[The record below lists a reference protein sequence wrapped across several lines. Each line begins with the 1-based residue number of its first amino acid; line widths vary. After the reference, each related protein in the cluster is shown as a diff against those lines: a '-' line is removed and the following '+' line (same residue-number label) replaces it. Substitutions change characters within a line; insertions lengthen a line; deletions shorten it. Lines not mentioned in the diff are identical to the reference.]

1 MKEAPESGRPI
12 RRKNK
17 QHQRKVRPL
26 HLLEIKNL
34 TKHFGGLAAVDN
46 INFQADEGEII
57 GIIGPNGAGKTTLFN
72 LISGFLKPDLGTM
85 KLRGEDITGL
95 EPHKI
100 VNKGI
105 ARTFQVVRP
114 FRHLPVIANVMVALR
129 SPRGARKIEWLKT
142 IERKAA
148 DLLEDVGLSEMML
161 EPAENMGHGTLKR
174 LEMARA
180 LATEPD
186 LLMLDEPFGGL
197 NPLETDFLT
206 KSLMRMHLDEP
217 TRCILI
223 VEHKLYA
230 LMKIVSRVVVLHQG
244 EKIAEGT
251 PEEIAQNDRV
261 IEVYMG
267 KGIQDA

>member
-1 MKEAPESGRPI
+1 M
-12 RRKNK
+12 
-17 QHQRKVRPL
+17 
-26 HLLEIKNL
+26 HLLEIEGL
-34 TKHFGGLAAVDN
+34 TKRFEGLTAVNN
-46 INFQADEGEII
+46 ISFHIDEGEIV
-57 GIIGPNGAGKTTLFN
+57 GIIGPNGAGKTTLFH
-72 LISGFLKPDLGTM
+72 LITGFLKPDSGTV
-85 KLRGEDITGL
+85 KFNGEDITGL

-114 FRHLPVIANVMVALR
+114 FRHLPVIANVMVALK

-142 IERKAA
+142 LERKAL
-148 DLLEDVGLSEMML
+148 DLLEDVGLSELML
-161 EPAENMGHGTLKR
+161 EPAENVGHGDLKR

-206 KSLMRMHLDEP
+206 KSILRMHLDEP
-217 TRCILI
+217 SRGIVI

-230 LMKIVSRVVVLHQG
+230 LMKIIERVIVLHQG
-244 EKIAEGT
+244 EKIAEGN
-251 PEEIAQNDRV
+251 PEEIAKNKKV

-267 KGIQDA
+267 KEV

>member
-1 MKEAPESGRPI
+1 M
-12 RRKNK
+12 
-17 QHQRKVRPL
+17 
-26 HLLEIKNL
+26 HLLEVNNL
-34 TKHFGGLAAVDN
+34 TKRFGGLIAVNNVSFN
-46 INFQADEGEII
+46 INEGEIV

-72 LISGFLKPDLGTM
+72 LISGFLKPTSGTV
-85 KLRGEDITGL
+85 KFKDENITGL
-95 EPHKI
+95 APHKI

-114 FRHLPVIANVMVALR
+114 FRHLPVIANVMISMK

-142 IERKAA
+142 HERKAL
-148 DLLEDVGLSEMML
+148 DLLEDVGLSELML
-161 EPAENMGHGTLKR
+161 EPAENVGHGDLKR

-206 KSLMRMHLDEP
+206 KSILRMHLDEP
-217 TRCILI
+217 SRGIVI

-230 LMKIVSRVVVLHQG
+230 LMKIAQRVVVLHQG
-244 EKIAEGT
+244 EKIADGK
-251 PEEIAQNDRV
+251 PEEIAKNKRV

-267 KGIQDA
+267 KEM

>member
-1 MKEAPESGRPI
+1 VLAI
-12 RRKNK
+12 
-17 QHQRKVRPL
+17 
-26 HLLEIKNL
+26 HLLEVENL
-34 TKHFGGLAAVDN
+34 TKRFGGLTAVNNVSFN
-46 INFQADEGEII
+46 IDEGEIV

-72 LISGFLKPDLGTM
+72 LISGFLKPDSGTI
-85 KLRGEDITGL
+85 KFKGENIIGL
-95 EPHKI
+95 APHKI

-114 FRHLPVIANVMVALR
+114 FRHLPVIANVMVALK
-129 SPRGARKIEWLKT
+129 SPRGNKKIEWIKT
-142 IERKAA
+142 IERKAV
-148 DLLEDVGLSEMML
+148 DMLENVGLTELML
-161 EPAENMGHGTLKR
+161 EPAENVGHGDLKR

-206 KSLMRMHLDEP
+206 KSIQRIHLDHP
-217 TRCILI
+217 TRGIVI

-230 LMKIVSRVVVLHQG
+230 LMKIVNRVIVLHQG
-244 EKIAEGT
+244 EKIAEGK
-251 PEEIAQNDRV
+251 PEEIAKNEKV

-267 KGIQDA
+267 KAM

>member
-1 MKEAPESGRPI
+1 MTT
-12 RRKNK
+12 
-17 QHQRKVRPL
+17 
-26 HLLEIKNL
+26 HLLKIENL
-34 TKHFGGLAAVDN
+34 TKRFGGLIAVDN
-46 INFQADEGEII
+46 VNLHVDEGEIV
-57 GIIGPNGAGKTTLFN
+57 GLIGPNGAGKTTLFN
-72 LISGFLKPDLGTM
+72 MITGFLKPDSGTVEF
-85 KLRGEDITGL
+85 KGENIVGL
-95 EPHKI
+95 LPHKI

-114 FRHLPVIANVMVALR
+114 FRHLPVIANVIVPLV
-129 SPRGARKIEWLKT
+129 SPRGSKKIEWIKT

-148 DLLEDVGLSEMML
+148 DMLEDVGLTELML
-161 EPAENMGHGTLKR
+161 EPAENVGHGDLKR

-206 KSLMRMHLDEP
+206 KSIQRIHLDHP
-217 TRCILI
+217 TRGIVI

-230 LMKIVSRVVVLHQG
+230 LMKIVKRVIVLHEG
-244 EKIAEGT
+244 KKIAEGK
-251 PEEIAQNDRV
+251 PEEIAKNKKV

-267 KGIQDA
+267 KAK